1 MTITPSTLAPLAGAL
16 PAELLSRMRAWRHEI
31 HAHPETAF
39 TEHRTARL
47 AAQALAGMGLEVHQ
61 GLAGTGVVGTLRR
74 GAGPTIGLRAD
85 LDALDMHELGDAPH
99 RSAVHGKMHGCGHDG
114 HTAMLLGAAQYLS
127 QDAGFSGTVHFI
139 FQPAEEN
146 EGGGR
151 VMVEAGLFEQFPCD
165 AIFALHNSP
174 NLPLGTFST
183 RVGTMTSNSDTFEIA
198 IVGKGSHA
206 AQPEAGIDP
215 IVVSSQLVAALQAI
229 VSRNVSAVDSLIV
242 SVTQIH
248 GGDTWNVIPE
258 QVVLRGT
265 CRSFRAST
273 RAKAEARMRAVC
285 DGIATASGAKFE
297 LRYFVGYPACMNT
310 AREMEL
316 AASAARR
323 VVGAE
328 RVDTNCL
335 PRTGS
340 EDFAYMLEKCPGAY
354 VFLGAAR
361 EGNNPP
367 LHNPYYDFNDE
378 ILPLGAAYW
387 IELVRL
393 VLKAEQ

>member
-1 MTITPSTLAPLAGAL
+1 
-16 PAELLSRMRAWRHEI
+16 MRAWRHEI

-47 AAQALAGMGLEVHQ
+47 VARALAGMGLEVHE
-61 GLAGTGVVGTLRR
+61 GLGGTGVVGTLRR
-74 GAGPTIGLRAD
+74 GAGPAIGLRAD

-99 RSAVHGKMHGCGHDG
+99 RSAIDGKMHGCGHDG
-114 HTAMLLGAAQYLS
+114 HTAMLLGAAQFLS
-127 QDAGFSGTVHFI
+127 QDTSISGTVHFI

-151 VMVEAGLFEQFPCD
+151 VMVEQGLFERFPC
-165 AIFALHNSP
+165 AGVYALHNSP

-183 RVGTMTSNSDTFEIA
+183 RVGTMTSNSDTFEIVIA
-198 IVGKGSHA
+198 GKGSHA

-215 IVVSSQLVAALQAI
+215 VVVSSQLVAALQAI
-229 VSRNVSAVDSLIV
+229 VSRNVSAVDSLII

-258 QVVLRGT
+258 RVVLRGT
-265 CRSFRAST
+265 CRSFRPAT
-273 RAKAEARMRAVC
+273 RARAEARMRAVC
-285 DGIATASGAKFE
+285 EGLAAASGAQIE
-297 LRYFVGYPACMNT
+297 LNYFAGYPACVNT
-310 AREMEL
+310 ARETCL
-316 AASAARR
+316 AAAAARR
-323 VVGAE
+323 VVGDE
-328 RVDTNCL
+328 RVDTDCL

-340 EDFAYMLEKCPGAY
+340 EDFAYMLEQCPGAY

-361 EGNNPP
+361 SGNNPP
-367 LHNPYYDFNDE
+367 LHNPYYDFNDA
-378 ILPLGAAYW
+378 ILPLGATYW

-393 VLKAEQ
+393 VLKPAA